1 MKIDPNISVDE
12 FREEMQHRVVRY
24 PLRSLAVRRALCF
37 ARKHS
42 NPEYYRIASNKVH
55 TQRQFLRE
63 LNGPGLFEKLFDYF
77 SLGSLR
83 EIVVTLMLVGL
94 AVLGID
100 AGRKFLNTNDRK
112 SSFEQ
117 MDVDQLAKRLGI
129 LLEDSATVVRPVH
142 RQMTSTSS
150 PVVQS
155 ATQLDPSKRD
165 ALSED
170 DVQKIVAAV
179 LVAMRDQPKSVPAVA
194 APNPVVPVTSPE
206 TSQVAAE
213 TPTTSPAAL
222 PEATSTNNDSVAAL
236 VPAVA
241 VNPTTPN

>member
-1 MKIDPNISVDE
+1 
-12 FREEMQHRVVRY
+12 MQHRVVRY

-42 NPEYYRIASNKVH
+42 NPEYYRIATNKVH

-142 RQMTSTSS
+142 RTMTSTPSQ
-150 PVVQS
+150 VVQPE
-155 ATQLDPSKRD
+155 TQVEHTKRGT
-165 ALSED
+165 LSED

-179 LVAMRDQPKSVPAVA
+179 LVAMKDQPKSESVVA
-194 APNPVVPVTSPE
+194 SPNPVVPATSPE
-206 TSQVAAE
+206 ASQAAVE
-213 TPTTSPAAL
+213 TPTTQTAL
-222 PEATSTNNDSVAAL
+222 PETTSANNDSVAAL

-241 VNPTTPN
+241 VNPATPN